1 MASQRRRQ
9 FVRSISA
16 GAAVGF
22 TGLAGCLG
30 DNTVAKT
37 QEVQL
42 TNDGFDPRNIKVDRQ
57 KTVYW
62 ENVSDTRYVLASAT
76 STWNFRQPLDPGMTT
91 GFQFTNSGIYRL
103 VARESEGGGEETPS
117 TPETPTGTPEFTG
130 TRMKIAV
137 GRELED
143 PITE

>member
-9 FVRSISA
+9 FVRSIGT
-16 GAAVGF
+16 GAVVGF
-22 TGLAGCLG
+22 TSLAGCLG
-30 DNTVAKT
+30 DNAVAKT

-42 TNDGFDPRNIKVDRQ
+42 TSDGFDPRNIKVDRQ

-62 ENVSDTRYVLASAT
+62 ENVSDTRHVLVSAT
-76 STWNFRQPLDPGMTT
+76 STWDFRQPLDPKMTT

-103 VARESEGGGEETPS
+103 VARESAGDGEETPA

-130 TRMKIAV
+130 KRMKIAV
-137 GRELED
+137 GREMQD